1 MPQTQLGSHI
11 TKLEHQLGLTL
22 LQPMLHFKP
31 PLLGKIG
38 MMFHTEYGW
47 LQTFKQEYLRQNPA

>member
-1 MPQTQLGSHI
+1 MVQAQLGSHI

-22 LQPMLHFKP
+22 VQPVLHFKA
-31 PLLGKIG
+31 PLPGKIG

-47 LQTFKQEYLRQNPA
+47 LQTFKQEYLSQNPA